1 MIKYT
6 KFNSPIGTLRLYS
19 IGKAVYFISLPNYN
33 KEYIREWFKKNL
45 NFISMIKSYF
55 IQLAIILA
63 NTTGVIVAIF
73 MVYLIRHKGYKY

>member
-45 NFISMIKSYF
+45 NFMPEFASQNNHPATHQINEF
-55 IQLAIILA
+55 
-63 NTTGVIVAIF
+63 
-73 MVYLIRHKGYKY
+73 LIGKRKKFNFNK